1 MCCRK
6 YKKHDDLKSV
16 EKDVVTNF
24 IKDEAESSSNDCDA
38 DLILMMMKKM
48 RFLISIKYMWLP
60 CSV

>member
-16 EKDVVTNF
+16 EKDVVTSF

-38 DLILMMMKKM
+38 DIDDDEEDEIFNFNKIHVTTM
-48 RFLISIKYMWLP
+48 
-60 CSV
+60 

>member
-16 EKDVVTNF
+16 EKDVAANF
-24 IKDEAESSSNDCDA
+24 MKDEAVPMIVM
-38 DLILMMMKKM
+38 LILMMMKKM
-48 RFLISIKYMWLP
+48 RFLISIKYMLLP